1 MGPQI
6 ASINLTKANVE
17 IALCL
22 QQVQPHPLSVD
33 QDNAAA
39 DQVLA
44 GAIVLLIAQQC
55 LERHDKLHRF
65 AVGLSRLVDRG
76 AQIDTFELRFVMEI
90 LGHWTQ
96 KVGNVVVKGQSSN
109 AVPRGNN
116 YGAARAAIEWRGQPG
131 AASYG
136 SWALDPRRHASL
148 CGS

>member
-17 IALCL
+17 IALCH
-22 QQVQPHPLSVD
+22 QQIEPPPLSVD
-33 QDNAAA
+33 QDNAAV

-76 AQIDTFELRFVMEI
+76 AEIDTFELRVVMEI

-109 AVPRGNN
+109 ALPRGNN
-116 YGAARAAIEWRGQPG
+116 YGEARASIDWRQTPL
-131 AASYG
+131 A
-136 SWALDPRRHASL
+136 PH
-148 CGS
+148 C